1 MANIKSALKRAQLAE
16 VRESRNKAVKSGVKT
31 ATRKLESTAASG
43 NAENTKLAYKNAASV
58 IDKAVSKG
66 VLHKN
71 TAARKKSRLAKR
83 LNKVAAQA

>member
-16 VRESRNKAVKSGVKT
+16 VREARNRAIKSGVKT
-31 ATRKLESTAASG
+31 ATRKLDGAIASG
-43 NAENTKLAYKNAASV
+43 NADNAKLAYEQAASV

-71 TAARKKSRLAKR
+71 TASRKKARLAKAI
-83 LNKVAAQA
+83 NKATAQS